1 MKKILSIFAVI
12 LCLTAC
18 GKTSTQ
24 MDYQEILDKEGLC
37 NQFEG
42 IEAIIVRED
51 CKKDESKGV
60 FSFGAKYI
68 CKTVIDTTICKDGT
82 KIIK

>member
-12 LCLTAC
+12 LCLTAW

-60 FSFGAKYI
+60 FSFGEKYV

>member
-18 GKTSTQ
+18 DKTSTQ

-60 FSFGAKYI
+60 FSFGAKYV
-68 CKTVIDTTICKDGT
+68 CKMVIDTTICKDGT

>member
-12 LCLTAC
+12 LCLAAC
-18 GKTSTQ
+18 SESTLQ
-24 MDYQEILDKEGLC
+24 MDYSEILDKEGLC

-42 IEAIIVRED
+42 IEAIVLRTDCVQDDTGCVRF
-51 CKKDESKGV
+51 CSKT
-60 FSFGAKYI
+60 

-82 KIIK
+82 KISK

>member
-1 MKKILSIFAVI
+1 MKKILSIFTVI

-18 GKTSTQ
+18 SKSYTQ

-37 NQFEG
+37 NQFDG
-42 IEAIIVRED
+42 IEAIVLRTDCIQDDEGCVRF
-51 CKKDESKGV
+51 CTKT
-60 FSFGAKYI
+60 

-82 KIIK
+82 KISK

>member
-18 GKTSTQ
+18 DKTPTQ

-37 NQFEG
+37 NQFDG

-51 CKKDESKGV
+51 CGKGESKGV
-60 FSFGAKYI
+60 FSFNTKDV